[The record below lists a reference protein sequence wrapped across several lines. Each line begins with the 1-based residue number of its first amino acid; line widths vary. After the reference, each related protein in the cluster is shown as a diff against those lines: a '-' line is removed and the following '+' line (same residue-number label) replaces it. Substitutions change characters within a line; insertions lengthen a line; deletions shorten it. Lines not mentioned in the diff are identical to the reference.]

1 MITPAAEKRALE
13 AAPANPRP
21 DNALPVVAEFSVR
34 YLQHLDEHAQTVRAL
49 PDFARDDAAL
59 LAMFRTILLLRRFD
73 HKVLMLHRTGK
84 IGTYPG
90 TTGQEA
96 VGVGMG
102 RCLTDDDVHVPYYR
116 AASDMYVRG
125 VRLHEILAYWMGD
138 ERGCD
143 YDDPRL
149 KHDFPIPICIASQ
162 LPQAAGIAGA
172 FKLRGETGR
181 AVLTGVG
188 DGGTS
193 EGDFYETLN
202 VAGAW
207 QLPLVIVINN
217 NRWALSEPNMRQ
229 TACRTLAQK
238 AVAGGFEGVQVDG
251 NDVIAVQAAVDE
263 AMQKARGGGGP
274 TLIEALT
281 YRLCAHTT
289 LDDIARYVDREEYE
303 AALQKE
309 PLARL
314 RTLLR
319 QRGALDERIEKR
331 MEEEIKEEIE
341 TQVEIALN
349 MAPQPPEAMF
359 DYLHAEAP
367 ERLAAQRAEAKAREA
382 GD

>member
-1 MITPAAEKRALE
+1 VTPRQQRSGIAAAGL
-13 AAPANPRP
+13 
-21 DNALPVVAEFSVR
+21 
-34 YLQHLDEHAQTVRAL
+34 
-49 PDFARDDAAL
+49 
-59 LAMFRTILLLRRFD
+59 
-73 HKVLMLHRTGK
+73 
-84 IGTYPG
+84 
-90 TTGQEA
+90 
-96 VGVGMG
+96 
-102 RCLTDDDVHVPYYR
+102 
-116 AASDMYVRG
+116 
-125 VRLHEILAYWMGD
+125 
-138 ERGCD
+138 
-143 YDDPRL
+143 
-149 KHDFPIPICIASQ
+149 
-162 LPQAAGIAGA
+162 AAGIAAA

-181 AVLTGVG
+181 AVLAGVG

-217 NRWALSEPNMRQ
+217 NRWALSEPNSRQ

-238 AVAGGFEGVQVDG
+238 AVAGGFQGVQVDG

-289 LDDIARYVDREEYE
+289 LDNIERYVDREEYE
-303 AALQKE
+303 TALQQE

-319 QRGALDERIEKR
+319 QRGALDEHIEKR

-341 TQVEIALN
+341 AQVEIALN

-367 ERLAAQRAEAKAREA
+367 ERLTAQRAEAKARET